1 MGAWIQPRAAAQQ
14 ARVAREAL
22 DRSLTRRED
31 HRPRHK
37 PAHPFCPSRNRH
49 MTRVASIGE
58 CMIELSPA
66 ADGLLSRG
74 FGGDTLN
81 TAVYLARL
89 GVAVDYVTAL
99 GDDPWS
105 EEMLAAWR
113 AEGVGTGLVVRVPGK
128 LPGLYLID
136 TDADGQRRFYYWRD
150 SAPARLLFD
159 LPQTPEIAA
168 ALARYDLVYL
178 SGVTLSLYGEAG
190 RARLLDALDMVRA
203 RGGRIAFDTNFRTR
217 GWPDREIAKA
227 AFRAALARADIVL
240 ASTEDLE
247 LLFGA
252 DGAERAAHPRSA
264 CRGRAQAGAAGGS
277 HLPGR
282 RRRDRCRR
290 ARAQRRR
297 HHGRRRQLRRR
308 LSRRAPC
315 RRPAGRG
322 GAIGPSPRR
331 RRRAPSRRDHP
342 ALGHAGRNHAEP
354 GGPPMTV
361 AASGVAETRRKHL
374 RGHPAR
380 RAGDPRHHHR
390 ARPRRRAARARTRCR
405 RPQGARDHAAHR
417 PPPPPPP
424 SPSSRRCRRR
434 WSASARC
441 SARTTSSPRARSRPA
456 SR

>member
-1 MGAWIQPRAAAQQ
+1 
-14 ARVAREAL
+14 
-22 DRSLTRRED
+22 
-31 HRPRHK
+31 
-37 PAHPFCPSRNRH
+37 

-178 SGVTLSLYGEAG
+178 SGVTLSLYGESG

-217 GWPDREIAKA
+217 GWPDREIARA

-247 LLFGA
+247 LLYGANGVDELPTRDPRVEVVLKLAQPAARIFLGGA
-252 DGAERAAHPRSA
+252 DETVVAEPVRNVVDTTAAGDSFAAAYLAARLAGARPAEAARSGHRLAGAVVRHRGAVIPRSA
-264 CRGRAQAGAAGGS
+264 MPAAI
-277 HLPGR
+277 LPS
-282 RRRDRCRR
+282 
-290 ARAQRRR
+290 
-297 HHGRRRQLRRR
+297 LEV
-308 LSRRAPC
+308 
-315 RRPAGRG
+315 RP
-322 GAIGPSPRR
+322 
-331 RRRAPSRRDHP
+331 
-342 ALGHAGRNHAEP
+342 
-354 GGPPMTV
+354 
-361 AASGVAETRRKHL
+361 
-374 RGHPAR
+374 
-380 RAGDPRHHHR
+380 
-390 ARPRRRAARARTRCR
+390 
-405 RPQGARDHAAHR
+405 
-417 PPPPPPP
+417 
-424 SPSSRRCRRR
+424 
-434 WSASARC
+434 
-441 SARTTSSPRARSRPA
+441 
-456 SR
+456 